1 MNAGEKV
8 HKVLIVDDHAILR
21 EGLIQLINSTSGLSV
36 CGAAKNAHEGFE
48 LIEKTMPDVVLVDIS
63 LPGKSGLELIKD
75 IHAAYPDIALLVL
88 SMHEESLYAERVLRA
103 GARGYLMKNE
113 GGQKLI
119 AAIQKVL
126 AGGISVSERVANRIL
141 QGVSGKRKAL
151 SISPIEALS
160 DREFEVFQLI
170 GKGYGSRQI
179 AEQLSLSVKTVEAY
193 RASIK
198 QKLYLKSGPQLVHY
212 AISWQQSQTS
222 GIDSE
227 SSPVKS

>member
-1 MNAGEKV
+1 MNSEPKV
-8 HKVLIVDDHAILR
+8 YKVLIVDDHTILR
-21 EGLIQLINSTSGLSV
+21 EGLIQLINSTAGLSV
-36 CGAAKNAHEGFE
+36 CGAAQNAHEGFE
-48 LIEKTMPDVVLVDIS
+48 LVAKTKPDIVLVDIS

-75 IHAAYPDIALLVL
+75 IHAAYPEVAIFVL

-103 GARGYLMKNE
+103 GARGYLMKSE

-119 AAIQKVL
+119 ASIQKVL
-126 AGGISVSERVANRIL
+126 AGGISVSDQVANRIL

-179 AEQLSLSVKTVEAY
+179 AEQLNLSVKTVEAY

-222 GIDSE
+222 GVDSE
-227 SSPVKS
+227 STPIK